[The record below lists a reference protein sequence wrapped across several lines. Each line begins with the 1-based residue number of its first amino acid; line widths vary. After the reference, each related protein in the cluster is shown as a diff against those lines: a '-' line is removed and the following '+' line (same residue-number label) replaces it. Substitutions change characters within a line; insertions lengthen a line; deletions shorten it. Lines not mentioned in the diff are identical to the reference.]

1 VPKVDPQTSSQGLL
15 ADCAKVIGVI
25 RDATV
30 DVSRRSALELLAAPV
45 LLGSLVAFPLRAGAE
60 PYPTKP
66 IRIIVPYPAG
76 GPYDGIPRIIAQWIS
91 AQLGWPIVM
100 DNRIGATGLIGLM
113 AAKQAAADGH
123 TLVVVTTSTHGSMP
137 ALKRNLA
144 YDAVRDFAPIVL
156 MADATLVLLVRDDLP
171 VQSVAELIG
180 MMREK
185 PGQLNYSTGGYGSP
199 HHLAT
204 ITLFQRAGL
213 PHNVAVHVP
222 FAGLAPALMALLG
235 GNAQF
240 MITSTGAATQHI
252 ASGRLRPLA
261 ITSLKRSP
269 RLPAVPTMAELG
281 YPGFEVVAWCGLA
294 AAAGT
299 PDAIVTRWNELAN
312 DALRDPKVR
321 DQISALDYD
330 IRGGTAKDFADFVA
344 LDIGRYKKLAA
355 DMGLAED

>member
-1 VPKVDPQTSSQGLL
+1 
-15 ADCAKVIGVI
+15 
-25 RDATV
+25 
-30 DVSRRSALELLAAPV
+30 
-45 LLGSLVAFPLRAGAE
+45 
-60 PYPTKP
+60 
-66 IRIIVPYPAG
+66 
-76 GPYDGIPRIIAQWIS
+76 
-91 AQLGWPIVM
+91 
-100 DNRIGATGLIGLM
+100 
-113 AAKQAAADGH
+113 
-123 TLVVVTTSTHGSMP
+123 MP

-156 MADATLVLLVRDDLP
+156 LADATLVLLVRHDLP
-171 VQSVAELIG
+171 AQSVAQLIG
-180 MMREK
+180 MMRDR

-213 PHNVAVHVP
+213 PHDVAVHVP

-261 ITSLKRSP
+261 TTSLKRSP
-269 RLPAVPTMAELG
+269 RLPKCRPWQSSAIPASRWLPGAVWRHLRNAV
-281 YPGFEVVAWCGLA
+281 Y
-294 AAAGT
+294 
-299 PDAIVTRWNELAN
+299 AIVTRWNKFAN

-344 LDIGRYKKLAA
+344 SRYRPVQEARRRHGLGRGLSVTPRSTTLHQRIARASLLGLDRAMA
-355 DMGLAED
+355 DGGCVARPDAGYASSVLDDP

>member
-1 VPKVDPQTSSQGLL
+1 MGLN
-15 ADCAKVIGVI
+15 
-25 RDATV
+25 
-30 DVSRRSALELLAAPV
+30 RRSALILAAAPA
-45 LLGSLVAFPLRAGAE
+45 LLGSLPAFPLSASAE
-60 PYPTKP
+60 PYPAKP
-66 IRIIVPYPAG
+66 VRIIVPYPAG
-76 GPYDGIPRIIAQWIS
+76 GPYDGIPRIIAQWVG
-91 AQLGWPIVM
+91 AQVGWSIVV
-100 DNRIGATGLIGLM
+100 DNRTGATGIIGLM

-156 MADATLVLLVRDDLP
+156 LADAPLVLLVRDDLS
-171 VQSVAELIG
+171 VHSVAQLVG
-180 MMREK
+180 MMRDR

-204 ITLFQRAGL
+204 ITLFQRAAL
-213 PHNVAVHVP
+213 PQNIAVHVP

-235 GNAQF
+235 GNVQF

-261 ITSLKRSP
+261 ITSLKRSA
-269 RLPAVPTMAELG
+269 RLPEVPTMAELG
-281 YPGFEVVAWCGLA
+281 YSGFEVLAWCGLA
-294 AAAGT
+294 AASGT
-299 PDAIVTRWNELAN
+299 PDAVITRWNELAN

-321 DQISALDYD
+321 EQISALDYD
-330 IRGGTAKDFADFVA
+330 IRGGTAIEFAEFVA
-344 LDIGRYKKLAA
+344 LDINRYKKLAA